1 MPGRRDCPPT
11 EKDLAISESRE
22 GLRTTLVRFIDE
34 YLSIPNQGSAHLE
47 VRITRVLAGDWS
59 VF

>member
-1 MPGRRDCPPT
+1 MPGGSDCPST
-11 EKDLAISESRE
+11 EKDLAISESRK
-22 GLRTTLVRFIDE
+22 GLRTTLVRLIDE
-34 YLSIPNQGSAHLE
+34 YLSIPNQSSAYLE